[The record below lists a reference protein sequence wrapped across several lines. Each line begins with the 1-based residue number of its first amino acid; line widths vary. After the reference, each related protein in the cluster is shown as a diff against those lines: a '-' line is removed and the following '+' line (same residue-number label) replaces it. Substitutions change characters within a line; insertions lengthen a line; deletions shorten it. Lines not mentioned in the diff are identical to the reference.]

1 MYWSR
6 SMLLNKASS
15 KVARVL
21 KTPPWLFILPILLLL
36 PLSASSTPIV
46 DLKVLVI
53 TTGTAEQD
61 QGLDLIDDMLD
72 EMGVPYD
79 VLDATQTELTDELL
93 VTNGKGNYN
102 GIVLT
107 DSSLYYWGNGSVNG
121 SAFTLEEWKRLH
133 AYERDFE
140 VRESVL
146 SGYPMSGEYFRVTYD
161 LDYGMDMSSL
171 EAGFSYT
178 GVWQLPANNND
189 IFEYVNKTNFLP
201 ITDYT
206 IVTTPSLDPNGPAV
220 TPLLTDKASGKIMVS
235 ILRYNDGREVLF
247 SSITNA
253 WYLIYSQLLNYEF
266 LNFATQGVFIGS
278 RQVYLAAHI
287 DDLFISDET
296 WDPIN
301 NTTTDENNYRNTA
314 QDINNIVSANQ
325 LYIDSYSNINNF
337 KLDLAFN
344 GVGVAQDSPSR
355 ELLYSAIALSINSA
369 TPDVNDNSGTKFKVT
384 TSTTQQRRGLLQF
397 TYPNEITNN
406 VTSAILRLKTARGT
420 DPQSKGNI
428 CLITEKWT
436 DKATWNKKDD
446 NSHWLSIGSS
456 FDSNYCI
463 AYTVHRNRINVN
475 ITPLMTQWKT
485 TNSLTFSVVVIAED
499 GTDIEIYNTDETRS
513 YRHPR
518 LNLKFNNNEPL
529 TDEIVKH
536 KDSFR
541 FLNHTFSHRDM
552 YKSSGATYDIALQ
565 EISDNITLWQRLSF
579 PDLATA
585 GQVLVTGN
593 HSGLED
599 SESSNEASS
608 IFVNYPEGR
617 NTALFESMMTLGI
630 RYMASDMSRPNQDTP
645 SYVPGTNILLLPRY
659 PTSLFYNVTT
669 PEALTD
675 EYNYIFYERHIEA
688 GNNPCH
694 VPGAICQP
702 RNYSEIL
709 ATEAETTFRHMLTFS
724 PSPHYSHISNL
735 RDYGDGHTLQ
745 YDWLH
750 AVTDYFNQLLT
761 LPIINLDYYSIGVM
775 TEEKLAAKS
784 ANLRGTW
791 NRDKNSVTL
800 FADDAIK
807 ARATGI
813 TGGIFYG
820 GQRLITTDVDHNGR
834 TFTVDQADK

>member
-1 MYWSR
+1 
-6 SMLLNKASS
+6 MLLNKASS
-15 KVARVL
+15 KVARIL

-93 VTNGKGNYN
+93 VTNGQGNYN
-102 GIVLT
+102 GIILT
-107 DSSLYYWGNGSVNG
+107 DSSLYYLGNGNVNG

-133 AYERDFE
+133 AYERDFK

-161 LDYGMDMSSL
+161 LDYGMDMNSL
-171 EAGFSYT
+171 VAGFSYT
-178 GVWQLPANNND
+178 GVWQLPINNND
-189 IFEYVNKTNFLP
+189 IFEYVNKANTLP

-206 IVTTPSLDPNGPAV
+206 IITTPSLDPNGPAV

-235 ILRYNDGREVLF
+235 KLIYNDGREVLF

-287 DDLFISDET
+287 DDLYLAEEI
-296 WDPIN
+296 WDPLKNITN
-301 NTTTDENNYRNTA
+301 DYKIYRNTA
-314 QDINNIVSANQ
+314 NDIENIVAANNQ
-325 LYIDSYSNINNF
+325 FNSTYSNLTNF
-337 KLDLAFN
+337 KLDMVFN
-344 GVGVAQDSPSR
+344 GAGASVNTPAKVIL
-355 ELLYSAIALSINSA
+355 ESISDTYISSERQSSSYAESKILNINNS
-369 TPDVNDNSGTKFKVT
+369 S
-384 TSTTQQRRGLLQF
+384 TQQARALVTFEL
-397 TYPNEITNN
+397 PDNVNN
-406 VTSAILRLKTARGT
+406 LSSKAVLKLRVKAARGEVVT
-420 DPQSKGNI
+420 GTGRI
-428 CLITEKWT
+428 CLIQQKWEDQANWT
-436 DKATWNKKDD
+436 H
-446 NSHWLSIGSS
+446 NSVQRSWINTGGDFDPSS
-456 FDSNYCI
+456 CI
-463 AYTVHRNRINVN
+463 SYTIAKNRITAN
-475 ITPLMTQWKT
+475 ITSLVNQWQQTNIPKAGLMIMADADQA
-485 TNSLTFSVVVIAED
+485 IQ
-499 GTDIEIYNTDETRS
+499 IYSTETRQEL
-513 YRHPR
+513 RRPR
-518 LNLKFNNNEPL
+518 LIIRYTSQEPL
-529 TDEIVKH
+529 TDTITKY
-536 KDSFR
+536 KNNFR

-552 YKSSGATYDIALQ
+552 YKSSGATYDIAFQ
-565 EISDNITLWQRLSF
+565 EISDNLILWLRLNLPGFTNAS
-579 PDLATA
+579 
-585 GQVLVTGN
+585 QVLVTGN

-608 IFVNYPEGR
+608 IFVDYPEGR
-617 NTALFESMMTLGI
+617 NTELFESMATLGI
-630 RYMASDMSRPNQDTP
+630 RYMASDISRPNQNIP
-645 SYVPGTNILLLPRY
+645 SYVPDTNILLLPRY

-669 PEALTD
+669 PEELTD

-688 GNNPCH
+688 GDNPCH
-694 VPGAICQP
+694 IAGAICQP
-702 RNYSEIL
+702 RNYNGIL
-709 ATEAETTFRHMLTFS
+709 AAEAETTFRHMLTFS
-724 PSPHYSHISNL
+724 PSPHYFHISNL
-735 RDYGDGHTLQ
+735 HDYDNGLTLQ

-791 NRDKNSVTL
+791 NRDNNSVTL